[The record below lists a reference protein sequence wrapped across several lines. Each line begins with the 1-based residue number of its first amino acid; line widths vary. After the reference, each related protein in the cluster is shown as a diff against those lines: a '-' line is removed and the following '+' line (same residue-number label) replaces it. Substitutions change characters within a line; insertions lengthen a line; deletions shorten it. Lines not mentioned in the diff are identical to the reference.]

1 MGRHG
6 MPNDPQ
12 HDLRHKHHNGRRAR
26 QQDAYEDDYEEWS
39 GQADYVEDQADDIDD
54 TDAADLDYDDYAYA
68 DYIDDADEAWDED
81 DEWDDEDEWEEPV
94 EWGEAP
100 KKIKTPS
107 GRATMLKLSVRSIMA
122 HKLRLLLSVVAVML
136 GTAFVAGSMM
146 FTASLNA
153 VFDSTVEDTFAG
165 VDAVITPD
173 PAAIM
178 AEVAQNPDAADS
190 LGGIRR
196 SLLDELRND
205 PEIKNVVIQD
215 GVRLM
220 LADANRKP
228 YQTRNGRVRVVPW
241 YDENSAVGV
250 GNRLITGSLPENPDQ
265 VLLNKQAAQTY
276 NIKVGDTVVVIDP
289 QNQRNMTVTGIFA
302 PAKASA
308 ELGAN
313 ITLAIPETDF
323 LDQYTDGKTVKSLAV
338 SGNTKHGA
346 ELVDYLKG
354 KYQGVKYQLGSELAA
369 ELNGAIRDGLK
380 FINYFLVAFGL
391 IALLVGTFIIA
402 NTFAMIVAQRLQ
414 EFALLRAL
422 GVSRLQLTTSVII
435 EAFLVGI
442 IGSGTGIG
450 AGMGLV
456 RGIQF
461 ALKYFNMSI
470 PEVGL
475 GLTTTSVVGPL
486 VLGVLVTLMSAWS
499 PARRAGAVH
508 PVEAMR
514 STETAAE
521 SPLKLRTFLGL
532 VLLAAGGAAAAAAV
546 RASIADYDTQTRAL
560 AVGAGA
566 VLVTIGVFMVAPALS
581 ILVVGIIGRLLGLP
595 FRAVGKL
602 AATNSRRNPRRTATT
617 AFALTL
623 GVALVTTI
631 GMLAASM
638 QQSVKD
644 LVSSGVRADYV
655 LSSPGDG
662 RFPIPD
668 DAVQKVRETAGV
680 GEITGFSRVPVSVGV
695 TPDSFMVA
703 NGMAKT
709 LVADNDLTKT
719 LELEGVSGSMNLA
732 DPNVFVAFDDYAHKQ
747 GWKVGDMVPVKNL
760 AGDDVVEAKLIGTYE
775 ENQVIGDVVLSASTV
790 ANTPY
795 AREQVLTWLMVVGN
809 GEVSKEQLRANLQAA
824 VADYLVV
831 QVQDR
836 QEYAGERAA
845 MINQMLYILYALLA
859 LSVLVATL
867 GIVNTLALNVIERR
881 QEIGMLRAVGMQ
893 RRQIRLLITIESVQI
908 ALFGAAVGIGVG
920 VGLGWAFLKVL
931 AGEGLSALVIP
942 WPQLGWMFGASA
954 VVGVIAALWPASRA
968 AKTPPLDAIAH

>member
-12 HDLRHKHHNGRRAR
+12 HDPRHKHHNGRRAR

-39 GQADYVEDQADDIDD
+39 DQADYVEDQADDIDD
-54 TDAADLDYDDYAYA
+54 TDAADSDYDDYAYA

-136 GTAFVAGSMM
+136 GTAFGAGSMM

-178 AEVAQNPDAADS
+178 AEVAQNPGAADS
-190 LGGIRR
+190 FGGIRR

-228 YQTRNGRVRVVPW
+228 FQTRNGRVRVVPW

-435 EAFLVGI
+435 EAFLVGL

-631 GMLAASM
+631 GMLAAS
-638 QQSVKD
+638 
-644 LVSSGVRADYV
+644 
-655 LSSPGDG
+655 
-662 RFPIPD
+662 
-668 DAVQKVRETAGV
+668 
-680 GEITGFSRVPVSVGV
+680 
-695 TPDSFMVA
+695 
-703 NGMAKT
+703 
-709 LVADNDLTKT
+709 
-719 LELEGVSGSMNLA
+719 
-732 DPNVFVAFDDYAHKQ
+732 
-747 GWKVGDMVPVKNL
+747 
-760 AGDDVVEAKLIGTYE
+760 
-775 ENQVIGDVVLSASTV
+775 TV

>member
-12 HDLRHKHHNGRRAR
+12 HDPRHKHHNGRRAR

-39 GQADYVEDQADDIDD
+39 DQADYVEDQADDIDD
-54 TDAADLDYDDYAYA
+54 TDAADSDYDDYAYA

-228 YQTRNGRVRVVPW
+228 FQTRNGRVRVVPW

-369 ELNGAIRDGLK
+369 ELNGAIRDGLNIW
-380 FINYFLVAFGL
+380 F
-391 IALLVGTFIIA
+391 
-402 NTFAMIVAQRLQ
+402 
-414 EFALLRAL
+414 
-422 GVSRLQLTTSVII
+422 
-435 EAFLVGI
+435 
-442 IGSGTGIG
+442 
-450 AGMGLV
+450 
-456 RGIQF
+456 
-461 ALKYFNMSI
+461 
-470 PEVGL
+470 
-475 GLTTTSVVGPL
+475 
-486 VLGVLVTLMSAWS
+486 
-499 PARRAGAVH
+499 
-508 PVEAMR
+508 
-514 STETAAE
+514 
-521 SPLKLRTFLGL
+521 
-532 VLLAAGGAAAAAAV
+532 
-546 RASIADYDTQTRAL
+546 
-560 AVGAGA
+560 
-566 VLVTIGVFMVAPALS
+566 
-581 ILVVGIIGRLLGLP
+581 
-595 FRAVGKL
+595 
-602 AATNSRRNPRRTATT
+602 
-617 AFALTL
+617 
-623 GVALVTTI
+623 
-631 GMLAASM
+631 
-638 QQSVKD
+638 
-644 LVSSGVRADYV
+644 
-655 LSSPGDG
+655 
-662 RFPIPD
+662 
-668 DAVQKVRETAGV
+668 
-680 GEITGFSRVPVSVGV
+680 EI
-695 TPDSFMVA
+695 
-703 NGMAKT
+703 
-709 LVADNDLTKT
+709 
-719 LELEGVSGSMNLA
+719 
-732 DPNVFVAFDDYAHKQ
+732 
-747 GWKVGDMVPVKNL
+747 
-760 AGDDVVEAKLIGTYE
+760 
-775 ENQVIGDVVLSASTV
+775 
-790 ANTPY
+790 
-795 AREQVLTWLMVVGN
+795 
-809 GEVSKEQLRANLQAA
+809 
-824 VADYLVV
+824 
-831 QVQDR
+831 
-836 QEYAGERAA
+836 
-845 MINQMLYILYALLA
+845 
-859 LSVLVATL
+859 
-867 GIVNTLALNVIERR
+867 
-881 QEIGMLRAVGMQ
+881 
-893 RRQIRLLITIESVQI
+893 
-908 ALFGAAVGIGVG
+908 
-920 VGLGWAFLKVL
+920 
-931 AGEGLSALVIP
+931 
-942 WPQLGWMFGASA
+942 
-954 VVGVIAALWPASRA
+954 
-968 AKTPPLDAIAH
+968 